1 MSRRANE
8 GKVLR
13 LNYVGA
19 YEITKQDL
27 VQAGEKREL
36 LPSSTFIALRSCHWL
51 KTPLPAVTRC

>member
-19 YEITKQDL
+19 YETTKQDL
-27 VQAGEKREL
+27 VQAEKSVNCCL
-36 LPSSTFIALRSCHWL
+36 APPSSHCGLAIG
-51 KTPLPAVTRC
+51 